1 MVEPAVTGSKNVIA
15 AAAEAK
21 VSRVVFT
28 SSIGAVYMDPNRTP
42 DELIDETYWS
52 DLDFC
57 KNIKVLI
64 LYHSVANIKMFM
76 HLLDSR
82 TSNPDH
88 SLLHKYAELVLL
100 WKSISRTNGKERIE
114 IERSRHGVN
123 QPRVGN
129 WPLVATLYQC

>member
-21 VSRVVFT
+21 VSRVIFT
-28 SSIGAVYMDPNRTP
+28 SSIGAVYMDPNRSP

-76 HLLDSR
+76 HLLAR
-82 TSNPDH
+82 LSNFQ
-88 SLLHKYAELVLL
+88 S
-100 WKSISRTNGKERIE
+100 
-114 IERSRHGVN
+114 
-123 QPRVGN
+123 
-129 WPLVATLYQC
+129 